1 MPFYLIQYSYTS
13 EAWRALV
20 TGTAERDRHKAVE
33 PLLKRHGGRF
43 PLLTFEGD
51 PPITVMDKFAAFGG
65 SDVIAIVYFPD
76 NQRAAAFA
84 MSVLAGGG
92 VKSFTTTPLLTLEE
106 AIKSMEMAGAAF
118 ATYVPPKDP
127 PKP

>member
-1 MPFYLIQYSYTS
+1 MSFYLIQYSYTP

-33 PLLKRHGGRF
+33 RLLNRHGGRF
-43 PLLTFEGD
+43 PRLTFDGD
-51 PPITVMDKFAAFGG
+51 PPIVVMDKFVAFGE

-84 MSVLAGGG
+84 MSVLAGGA
-92 VKSFTTTPLLTLEE
+92 VRSFTTTPLLTLEE
-106 AIKSMEMAGAAF
+106 AIQSMEMAGSAF
-118 ATYVPPKDP
+118 ATYMPPQGL

>member
-1 MPFYLIQYSYTS
+1 MPFYLIQYSYTP

-33 PLLKRHGGRF
+33 PLLRRHGGRF
-43 PLLTFEGD
+43 PLLTFDGD
-51 PPITVMDKFAAFGG
+51 PPIIVMDKFAAFGA

-84 MSVLAGGG
+84 MSVLAGGA
-92 VKSFTTTPLLTLEE
+92 VKSFNTTPLLTLEE
-106 AIKSMEMAGAAF
+106 AIQSMDMAGAAF
-118 ATYVPPKDP
+118 STYTPPQGR
-127 PKP
+127 PKA

>member
-1 MPFYLIQYSYTS
+1 MPFYLIQYSYTP

-33 PLLKRHGGRF
+33 PLLQSHGGRF
-43 PLLTFEGD
+43 PLLTFDGD
-51 PPITVMDKFAAFGG
+51 SPIVVRDKFVAFGA

-84 MSVLAGGG
+84 MSVLAGGA
-92 VKSFTTTPLLTLEE
+92 VRSFTTTPLLTLEE
-106 AIKSMEMAGAAF
+106 AIQSMEMASPAF
-118 ATYVPPKDP
+118 ATYLPPQGPPKR
-127 PKP
+127 